1 MSLNLTL
8 QARKSKSNKWISK
21 DLYQTP
27 TDVTFRLLKKRN
39 VFKAYSEW
47 LPERVTEYAT
57 TEEDRIQCLGYA
69 NKHLQE
75 VEQWIRAMKAKG
87 YRVVFSYI

>member
-8 QARKSKSNKWISK
+8 QARKSKSNRWILK

-27 TDVTFRLLKKRN
+27 TDVTFKLLKKRN
-39 VFKAYSEW
+39 VFKAYAEW
-47 LPERVTEYAT
+47 LPTRVTEYAT
-57 TEEDRIQCLGYA
+57 TEEERNQCLGHA
-69 NKHLQE
+69 HKHLQE
-75 VEQWIRAMKAKG
+75 VEQWIKEMKARG